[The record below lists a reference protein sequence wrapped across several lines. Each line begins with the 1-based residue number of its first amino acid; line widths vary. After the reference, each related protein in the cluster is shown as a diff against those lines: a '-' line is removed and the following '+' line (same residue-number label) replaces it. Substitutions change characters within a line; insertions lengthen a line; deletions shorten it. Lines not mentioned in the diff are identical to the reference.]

1 MRYPAGVRPGNA
13 AASPS
18 IWPGLPPPAREI
30 VGRVL
35 PPDRLLTRPIDRAA
49 FASDASLYRLVPQAV
64 AFPASIDEV
73 RGLLAAARTC
83 RLPVTFRAAG
93 TSLSGQAVTDGLLVE
108 VQRHWRGVQIERGG
122 RRVRVQPGVIGGR
135 LNRLLAPYG
144 RRLGPDPASIDAC
157 TVGGIL
163 ANNSSGM
170 CCGVAQNAYHTLESL
185 TFVLPSGTTIDTA
198 SPDADAE
205 LRAREP
211 DLAEGL
217 LALKREIEAN
227 ARLRGR
233 IRTKYRMKNTTGY
246 SLNAFLDYTR
256 PADIL
261 AHLLVG
267 SEGTLA
273 FIAEAVLRTVP
284 ELPVRHTGL
293 LLFPD
298 LHAACRA
305 IGPLAAAGAAALEL
319 MDRASLAAVA
329 RRPGMPPDIAAL
341 PPGAAAILAEFRAAA
356 EADRPALA
364 AAARS
369 AAAGLSLLA
378 PPAFTGDPAEQVRL
392 WAVRKGLFPSVG
404 AARRTGTTVIIED
417 IAVPV
422 DRLADA
428 ALDLTALFAHHG
440 YADAIIFGHARDGN
454 LHFVLSQSFRDEAA
468 VAQYARFMDDVVRL
482 VVGKYDGAL
491 KAEHGTGRNM
501 APFVEA
507 EWGAEALAVMR
518 RLKALA
524 DPDGLLNPGVILNPD
539 PRAHLRDLKPLP
551 AIEPEVDRCI
561 ECGFCEAHCPSRD
574 LTLTPRQ
581 RIVVR
586 REIVRLEGLPD
597 GAPRASALA
606 ADFPYMALDTCAVD
620 GLCAAACPVEIDT
633 GQLTKR
639 FRAAAHAPR
648 ARRLAAWCAGHLG
661 LVERAVRLGLAAGHA
676 WAAMAGP
683 AAVDAAVRA
692 IGRVSGLALPRWIPP
707 MPRPARWR
715 PAPLSPDSG
724 SARPHAGEALR
735 STPMPHV
742 LDLEDRGV
750 EAPRQTSGKPGPGPH
765 ATAPLPAA
773 GGPAGP
779 AAPGEHVRPRSGP
792 LPDEASLL
800 GVSLGGPVCGCTAAP
815 GAPRPEA
822 SAAADPAAGAPAA
835 VYFPTCID
843 RTIGPLPGEPRD
855 ASPGRALA
863 ALAARAGVRLVVPRD
878 AAGLCCGVAFSS
890 KGFDAAH
897 DLAVARLVERL
908 WSWSD
913 AGRLPIVIDTSPCV
927 YGLLAP
933 GDRLPAE
940 ARARLAALR
949 VTDAVAF
956 AHDVLLPRLAIRR
969 RARRVVLHPV
979 CSVVKMGLAPALEA
993 VARAAADEVIVPG
1006 SAGCCGFAGDRGFLV
1021 PELTAAATAALAAE
1035 IRTIDADGWY
1045 ATSRTCEIGLTRAT
1059 GRTYRSILY
1068 LLDEATRED

>member
-1 MRYPAGVRPGNA
+1 MAVSDIPGTLWAGSDPVKVRTGVAPDEPDVLRYPAGVRTGDA

-18 IWPGLPPPAREI
+18 TGPGLSPAAREI
-30 VGRVL
+30 LGQVL
-35 PPDRLLTRPIDRAA
+35 PPDRLLTRPIDRTA

-73 RGLLAAARTC
+73 RGLLAAARSC

-108 VQRHWRGVQIERGG
+108 VQRYWRGVRIEDGG

-135 LNRLLAPYG
+135 LNRLLAPCG
-144 RRLGPDPASIDAC
+144 TRIGPDPASIDAC
-157 TVGGIL
+157 AMGGIL

-170 CCGVAQNAYHTLESL
+170 CCGVAQNAYRTLESL

-198 SPDADAE
+198 SPDADAT

-211 DLAEGL
+211 ALAEGL
-217 LALKREIEAN
+217 LALRYEIEAN
-227 ARLRGR
+227 APLRDR

-256 PADIL
+256 PVDIL
-261 AHLLVG
+261 AHLLIG

-329 RRPGMPPDIAAL
+329 RRPGMPPDIAHL
-341 PPGAAAILAEFRAAA
+341 PPGAAAILAEFRAAD
-356 EADRPALA
+356 EAARPALA
-364 AAARS
+364 TAARS
-369 AAAGLSLLA
+369 ATAGLSLLE
-378 PPAFTGDPAEQVRL
+378 PPAFTDDPAEQVRL

-404 AARRTGTTVIIED
+404 AVRRTGTTVLIED

-422 DRLADA
+422 DRLAEA

-440 YADAIIFGHARDGN
+440 YGDAIIFGHARDGN

-507 EWGAEALAVMR
+507 EWGAEALAIMR

-551 AIEPEVDRCI
+551 AVEPEVDRCI
-561 ECGFCEAHCPSRD
+561 ECGFCEPHCPSRD

-597 GAPRASALA
+597 GAPHAAALA

-620 GLCAAACPVEIDT
+620 GLCATACPVDIDT

-639 FRAAAHAPR
+639 FRAAAHGPR
-648 ARRLAAWCAGHLG
+648 ARRLAAWCAEHLG

-676 WAAMAGP
+676 CAAMAGP
-683 AAVDAAVRA
+683 AAVDATVRA
-692 IGRVSGLALPRWIPP
+692 IGRLGLPLPRWIPP

-715 PAPLSPDSG
+715 PAPLPPDSG
-724 SARPHAGEALR
+724 S
-735 STPMPHV
+735 
-742 LDLEDRGV
+742 
-750 EAPRQTSGKPGPGPH
+750 
-765 ATAPLPAA
+765 
-773 GGPAGP
+773 
-779 AAPGEHVRPRSGP
+779 GP
-792 LPDEASLL
+792 LRVGHAL
-800 GVSLGGPVCGCTAAP
+800 
-815 GAPRPEA
+815 A
-822 SAAADPAAGAPAA
+822 SAATDAHEAA

-843 RTIGPLPGEPRD
+843 RAIGPLPGEPRD

-878 AAGLCCGVAFSS
+878 AAGLCCGVPFSS

-897 DLAVARLVERL
+897 SLAASRLVDHL
-908 WSWSD
+908 WSWSH

-927 YGLLAP
+927 YGLLAS
-933 GDRLPAE
+933 GDCLPAE

-956 AHDVLLPRLAIRR
+956 AHDVLLPRLTIRR

-979 CSVVKMGLAPALEA
+979 CSIVKMGLAPALEA
-993 VARAAADEVIVPG
+993 VARAAADEVVVPQ
-1006 SAGCCGFAGDRGFLV
+1006 SAGCCGFAGDRGLLV
-1021 PELTAAATAALAAE
+1021 PELTAAATRALAAE
-1035 IRTIDADGWY
+1035 VRAIDADGWY

-1059 GRTYRSILY
+1059 GRTYRSVLY
-1068 LLDEATRED
+1068 LLEEATREE

>member
-1 MRYPAGVRPGNA
+1 MGYPAAVCTGDV

-18 IWPGLPPPAREI
+18 TWPGLSPAVREI
-30 VGRVL
+30 LGRVL
-35 PPDRLLTRPIDRAA
+35 PPDRLLTRPIDRTA

-73 RGLLAAARTC
+73 RGLLAAARSC

-108 VQRHWRGVQIERGG
+108 VQRHWRGVRIEDGG

-144 RRLGPDPASIDAC
+144 TRIGPDPASIDAC
-157 TVGGIL
+157 AMGGIL

-170 CCGVAQNAYHTLESL
+170 CCGVVQNAYRTLESL

-198 SPDADAE
+198 SPDADAA
-205 LRAREP
+205 LRAHEP
-211 DLAEGL
+211 DLVEGL
-217 LALKREIEAN
+217 LTLRREIEAN
-227 ARLRGR
+227 APLRDR

-305 IGPLAAAGAAALEL
+305 IGPLASAGAAALEL

-329 RRPGMPPDIAAL
+329 RRPGMPSDIADL
-341 PPGAAAILAEFRAAA
+341 PPGAAAILAEFRAAD
-356 EADRPALA
+356 EAARPALV

-378 PPAFTGDPAEQVRL
+378 PPAFTDDPAEQVRL

-404 AARRTGTTVIIED
+404 AVRRTGTTVLIED

-422 DRLADA
+422 ERLADA
-428 ALDLTALFAHHG
+428 ALDLTTLFAHHG

-507 EWGAEALAVMR
+507 EWGAEALAIMR

-539 PRAHLRDLKPLP
+539 PLAHLRDLKPLP
-551 AIEPEVDRCI
+551 TVEPEVDRCI

-586 REIVRLEGLPD
+586 REIVRLAGLPD
-597 GAPRASALA
+597 GARHAAALA

-620 GLCAAACPVEIDT
+620 GLCATACPVDIDT

-639 FRAAAHAPR
+639 FRAAAHPPWV
-648 ARRLAAWCAGHLG
+648 RRLAAWCARHLG
-661 LVERAVRLGLAAGHA
+661 LVERVVRLGLAAGHA
-676 WAAMAGP
+676 SVAIAGP
-683 AAVDAAVRA
+683 EALDATVRA
-692 IGRVSGLALPRWIPP
+692 ICRLSGLALPRWIPP

-715 PAPLSPDSG
+715 LTPLPIDSRSSLQHVGAAPAPT
-724 SARPHAGEALR
+724 ATHHVAGR
-735 STPMPHV
+735 TGH
-742 LDLEDRGV
+742 GV
-750 EAPRQTSGKPGPGPH
+750 EAPSQTAGEPPPARH
-765 ATAPLPAA
+765 ALLPAA
-773 GGPAGP
+773 PRPTGPATQDQDAPGSGPPHAPADPP
-779 AAPGEHVRPRSGP
+779 AAIVGGRVRGRTPAP
-792 LPDEASLL
+792 WA
-800 GVSLGGPVCGCTAAP
+800 PV
-815 GAPRPEA
+815 
-822 SAAADPAAGAPAA
+822 A

-843 RTIGPLPGEPRD
+843 RAIGPLPGEPRD
-855 ASPGRALA
+855 AAPGRALA

-878 AAGLCCGVAFSS
+878 AAGLCCGVPFAS
-890 KGFDAAH
+890 KGFEAAH
-897 DLAVARLVERL
+897 SLAASRLVERL
-908 WSWSD
+908 CSWSGD
-913 AGRLPIVIDTSPCV
+913 GRLPIVIDTSPCV
-927 YGLLAP
+927 YGLLAS
-933 GDRLPAE
+933 GDRLPVE
-940 ARARLAALR
+940 ARARLARLR
-949 VTDAVAF
+949 VTDAIAF
-956 AHDVLLPRLAIRR
+956 AHDVLLPRLTIRR

-979 CSVVKMGLAPALEA
+979 CAVVKMGLVPALEA
-993 VARAAADEVIVPG
+993 VARAAAEEVVVPG

-1021 PELTAAATAALAAE
+1021 PELTASATRALAAE
-1035 IRTIDADGWY
+1035 VRTIDADGWY